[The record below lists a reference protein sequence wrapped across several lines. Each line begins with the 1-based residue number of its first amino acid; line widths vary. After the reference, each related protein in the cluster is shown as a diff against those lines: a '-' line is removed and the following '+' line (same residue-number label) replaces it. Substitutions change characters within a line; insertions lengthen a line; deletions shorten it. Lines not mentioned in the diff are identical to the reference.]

1 VARRVAGA
9 QAGGR
14 HGGRR
19 AVHKPQPTDAQAA
32 GVAEASGDAQA
43 TAVALRGDA
52 AMRHDGRWPPAR
64 RPKGVRGGRLDLV
77 IL

>member
-9 QAGGR
+9 QDDGR

-19 AVHKPQPTDAQAA
+19 AVRRPQPTDAQAA

-43 TAVALRGDA
+43 TGVALRGDA
-52 AMRHDGRWPPAR
+52 AMRHDGRWPLAR
-64 RPKGVRGGRLDLV
+64 RPRGLRGGRLDLV